1 MVQGGE
7 WDKSPFGTWDTFR
20 EALQVFPTKHSIA
33 ILFDNRQ
40 VTLLSV
46 GTRKRSGE
54 ESSHRQSARAT
65 VEQMQS
71 QRGHL
76 RAEFSGIVVIPS
88 HGEWVVI
95 APGRTAFWQE
105 RLSQADRSPA
115 SRYAK
120 EEAIRPPSFPSS
132 GSFQV
137 AAIRTAVLCLLLTMI
152 GIDGVE
158 VSGAEESVDFARQ
171 IRPILS
177 ENCFACHGFD
187 PSSRKAELRLD
198 EREAAL
204 APHEG
209 HSAIV
214 PGNSRES
221 EVWKRILSTDSD
233 EQMPP
238 PTSGK
243 TLNAAQKDLL
253 KRWIDQGAPY
263 APHWAFSRVESPNVP
278 RTVGEISANAI
289 DAFVVNKLHTH
300 QLSLSPEADRVT
312 LIRRLSQDLLGLQP
326 TPEEADAFSADQ
338 SPDAYEKLVDRL
350 LQSPHYGERWGRHW
364 LDQARYADSNGYTI
378 DGPRIMWPYRDWVI
392 DAVNRDLPFDQFTIE
407 QLAGDQL
414 PESTKFQQIATG
426 FHRNTLI
433 NQEGGVKPDQYR
445 HEAIIDRVNTTGAVW
460 LGLTVGCA
468 QCHTHKYDPL
478 SHHEYYQ
485 LYAFFNQCDD
495 ANNEATTVPV
505 LEHEVYGWN
514 AEQLAK
520 LEELKTL
527 RTQMTEL
534 DRQLAA
540 SKSTNLLAHEWNW
553 MPAELLNYITLGMGD
568 FLRQP
573 DGSLLSDLKAQPND
587 TYQVN
592 IKSPGERITAIRLRV
607 LPHESLPMN
616 GPGLASN
623 GNFVLTDA
631 QVKVGDKVTRFV
643 AAAADHSQPEYDVL
657 NVIDDQP
664 TTGWALNVSDEQKK
678 THPELA
684 MNAPHEA
691 VFVLAA
697 PVAKVEAV
705 LFLKHDVNQGY
716 LIGRFAID
724 VSDVLPPVNESAE
737 IQAQIASL
745 KKQAEQLE
753 SQLPG
758 GGRTVNQMV
767 MRDTEAKRDTFR
779 LDRGDFLTPDT
790 AAGPLTTA
798 VPAALVVG
806 AAPDF
811 KTRLD
816 LARWLVSRDNPLTA
830 RVIVNR
836 VWMRYFGRGLVETE
850 NDFGAQGTPPTH
862 PELLDWLAAEFME
875 TGWSMKQLH
884 RQIVTSKAYQQSSV
898 EHPEA
903 VTIDPRNVWLGRQS
917 RVRVDAEIV
926 RDMILSTSGALTPR
940 IGGPGVHPPQP
951 AGVYSFTQNTKNWP
965 ETTGPDRYRRTLYTM
980 FYRSAPYPLLT
991 TFDSP
996 EFSTVCTRRSRSNTP
1011 LQALAVANDPM
1022 FIELSQKLA
1031 ARVLQ
1036 ETATDGDIPQRVRR
1050 MFRLC
1055 LIREPSS
1062 SEQRLLVD
1070 YWNRQFALYT
1080 SDAESASKLS
1090 PSDTLDSPA
1099 AEVAAWVSLARLL
1112 FNTDEFL
1119 TRN

>member
-1 MVQGGE
+1 MV
-7 WDKSPFGTWDTFR
+7 
-20 EALQVFPTKHSIA
+20 A
-33 ILFDNRQ
+33 
-40 VTLLSV
+40 
-46 GTRKRSGE
+46 TR
-54 ESSHRQSARAT
+54 
-65 VEQMQS
+65 
-71 QRGHL
+71 
-76 RAEFSGIVVIPS
+76 I
-88 HGEWVVI
+88 
-95 APGRTAFWQE
+95 
-105 RLSQADRSPA
+105 
-115 SRYAK
+115 
-120 EEAIRPPSFPSS
+120 
-132 GSFQV
+132 
-137 AAIRTAVLCLLLTMI
+137 AVLCLLATVL
-152 GIDGVE
+152 GIFGVA
-158 VSGAEESVDFARQ
+158 VCGAGESVDFARQ

-187 PSSRKAELRLD
+187 PSSRQADLRLD

-204 APHEG
+204 VPHEG
-209 HSAIV
+209 HFAII
-214 PGNSRES
+214 PGNSSES
-221 EVWKRILSTDSD
+221 EVWKRILSTDPN

-243 TLNAAQKDLL
+243 ALSATQKELL

-263 APHWAFSRVESPNVP
+263 APHWAFGRVERPNVP
-278 RTVGEISANAI
+278 QAAGEAHANPI
-289 DAFVVNKLHTH
+289 DAFVVGTLHKH
-300 QLSLSPEADRVT
+300 QLSLSPEADR
-312 LIRRLSQDLLGLQP
+312 LAQIRRLSQDILGLQP

-338 SPDAYEKLVDRL
+338 SPDAYEQLVDRL

-364 LDQARYADSNGYTI
+364 LDQARYADSNGFTI

-414 PESTKFQQIATG
+414 PEPTKFQQIATG

-478 SHHEYYQ
+478 SHQEYYQ

-514 AEQLAK
+514 AEQLEK
-520 LEELKTL
+520 LKELKSL
-527 RTQMTEL
+527 RARMTEL
-534 DRQLAA
+534 NRQLAA

-553 MPAELLNYITLGMGD
+553 KPAELLNYITLGMGA

-592 IKSPGERITAIRLRV
+592 IKSPGDQITAIRLRV

-643 AAAADHSQPEYDVL
+643 AAAADHSQPEHDVL
-657 NVIDDQP
+657 NVIDDKP
-664 TTGWALNVSDEQKK
+664 ATGWAINVSEEQKK
-678 THPELA
+678 AHPELA

-724 VSDVLPPVNESAE
+724 VSDAPPPVNESAE
-737 IQAQIASL
+737 IQAQMSVV
-745 KKQAEQLE
+745 KKQVEELE
-753 SQLPG
+753 AHLPG
-758 GGRTVNQMV
+758 AGRLVNQMV
-767 MRDTEAKRDTFR
+767 MRDTEANRDTFR

-790 AAGPLTTA
+790 VAGPLATA

-806 AAPDF
+806 VVPEF

-850 NDFGAQGTPPTH
+850 NDFGSQGTPPTH

-884 RQIVTSKAYQQSSV
+884 RRIVTSKTYRQSSA

-903 VTIDPRNVWLGRQS
+903 VAIDPRNLWLGRQS

-926 RDMILSTSGALTPR
+926 RDMILSTSGALAPR

-951 AGVYSFTQNTKNWP
+951 AGVYSFTQNTKSWP

-1031 ARVLQ
+1031 VRMLQ
-1036 ETATDGDIPQRVRR
+1036 ETPSDAGTPQRVRR

-1055 LIREPSS
+1055 LIREPSLA
-1062 SEQRLLVD
+1062 EQQLLVD
-1070 YWNRQFALYT
+1070 YWNRQVGLYS
-1080 SDAESASKLS
+1080 SDPDAASKLS
-1090 PSDTLDSPA
+1090 PTGRQDLPV
-1099 AEVAAWVSLARLL
+1099 AESAAWVSLARLL

>member
-1 MVQGGE
+1 MAALRTSLLFVLGLFCCV
-7 WDKSPFGTWDTFR
+7 W
-20 EALQVFPTKHSIA
+20 EAT
-33 ILFDNRQ
+33 
-40 VTLLSV
+40 
-46 GTRKRSGE
+46 
-54 ESSHRQSARAT
+54 SS
-65 VEQMQS
+65 
-71 QRGHL
+71 
-76 RAEFSGIVVIPS
+76 
-88 HGEWVVI
+88 
-95 APGRTAFWQE
+95 
-105 RLSQADRSPA
+105 A
-115 SRYAK
+115 SDPR
-120 EEAIRPPSFPSS
+120 
-132 GSFQV
+132 
-137 AAIRTAVLCLLLTMI
+137 
-152 GIDGVE
+152 
-158 VSGAEESVDFARQ
+158 VDFARQ

-204 APHEG
+204 IAHDG
-209 HSAIV
+209 QAAIV
-214 PGNSRES
+214 PGHSSES
-221 EVWKRILSTDSD
+221 EAWKRILSNDPD

-243 TLNAAQKDLL
+243 ALSAGQKELL

-263 APHWAFSRVESPNVP
+263 APHWAFGRVERPNVP
-278 RTVGEISANAI
+278 LTVGEAYTNPI
-289 DAFVVNKLHTH
+289 DAFVVDKLRTH
-300 QLSLSPEADRVT
+300 SLSLSPEADRRA
-312 LIRRLSQDLLGLQP
+312 LIRRLSQDILGLQP

-338 SPDAYEKLVDRL
+338 SPDAYQQLVDRL

-414 PESTKFQQIATG
+414 PEPTKFQQIATG

-468 QCHTHKYDPL
+468 QCHTHKYDPI

-495 ANNEATTVPV
+495 ANSEATTVPV

-514 AEQLAK
+514 AEQLVK
-520 LEELKTL
+520 LDELKTL
-527 RTQMTEL
+527 RTQMTAL

-540 SKSTNLLAHEWNW
+540 SESTNLLAHEWNW
-553 MPAELLNYITLGMGD
+553 KPAELLNYITLGMGA

-573 DGSLLSDLKAQPND
+573 DGSLLSDQKAQPND

-592 IKSPGERITAIRLRV
+592 IKSPGDQITAIRLRV
-607 LPHESLPMN
+607 LPHESLPSG

-643 AAAADHSQPEYDVL
+643 AAAADHSQPDHNVL
-657 NVIDDQP
+657 NVIDDKS
-664 TTGWALNVSDEQKK
+664 TTGWAINVSEEQKK
-678 THPELA
+678 AHPELA

-691 VFVLAA
+691 VFVLSA

-724 VSDVLPPVNESAE
+724 VSDAPPPVNESTQ
-737 IQAQIASL
+737 IQAQRAFV
-745 KKQAEQLE
+745 KQQMEEREA
-753 SQLPG
+753 QLPG
-758 GGRTVNQMV
+758 AGRHVNQMV
-767 MRDTEAKRDTFR
+767 MRDTDAKRDTFR

-790 AAGPLTTA
+790 AAGPLETA

-806 AAPDF
+806 VVPEF

-836 VWMRYFGRGLVETE
+836 VWMRYFGRGLVDTE
-850 NDFGAQGTPPTH
+850 NDFGSQGTPPTH

-875 TGWSMKQLH
+875 SGWSMKQLH
-884 RQIVTSKAYQQSSV
+884 RRIVTSKTYRQSSA
-898 EHPEA
+898 ERPDA
-903 VTIDPRNVWLGRQS
+903 VAIDPLNLWLGRQS

-951 AGVYSFTQNTKNWP
+951 AGVYSFTQNTKSWP

-1036 ETATDGDIPQRVRR
+1036 ESASDAGTPQRVRR

-1055 LIREPSS
+1055 LIREPSLG
-1062 SEQRLLVD
+1062 EQLLLVD
-1070 YWNRQFALYT
+1070 YWNRQVALYA
-1080 SDAESASKLS
+1080 SDLESASKLS
-1090 PSDTLDSPA
+1090 PSGSPETPV
-1099 AEVAAWVSLARLL
+1099 AESAAWVSLARLL

>member
-1 MVQGGE
+1 MAALRTSLLFVLGLFCCV
-7 WDKSPFGTWDTFR
+7 W
-20 EALQVFPTKHSIA
+20 EAT
-33 ILFDNRQ
+33 
-40 VTLLSV
+40 
-46 GTRKRSGE
+46 
-54 ESSHRQSARAT
+54 SS
-65 VEQMQS
+65 
-71 QRGHL
+71 
-76 RAEFSGIVVIPS
+76 
-88 HGEWVVI
+88 
-95 APGRTAFWQE
+95 
-105 RLSQADRSPA
+105 A
-115 SRYAK
+115 SDPR
-120 EEAIRPPSFPSS
+120 
-132 GSFQV
+132 
-137 AAIRTAVLCLLLTMI
+137 
-152 GIDGVE
+152 
-158 VSGAEESVDFARQ
+158 VDFARQ

-204 APHEG
+204 IAHDG
-209 HSAIV
+209 QAAIV
-214 PGNSRES
+214 PGHSSES
-221 EVWKRILSTDSD
+221 EAWKRILSNDPD

-243 TLNAAQKDLL
+243 ALSAGQKELL

-263 APHWAFSRVESPNVP
+263 APHWAFGRVERPNVP
-278 RTVGEISANAI
+278 LTVGEAYTNPI
-289 DAFVVNKLHTH
+289 DAFVVDKLRTH
-300 QLSLSPEADRVT
+300 SLSLSPEADRRA
-312 LIRRLSQDLLGLQP
+312 LIRRLSQDILGLQP

-338 SPDAYEKLVDRL
+338 SPDAYQQLVDRL

-414 PESTKFQQIATG
+414 PEPTKFQQIATG

-468 QCHTHKYDPL
+468 QCHTHKYDPI

-495 ANNEATTVPV
+495 ANSEATTVPV

-514 AEQLAK
+514 AEQLVK
-520 LEELKTL
+520 LDELKTL
-527 RTQMTEL
+527 RTQMTAL

-540 SKSTNLLAHEWNW
+540 SESTNLLAHEWNW
-553 MPAELLNYITLGMGD
+553 KPAELLNYITLGMGA

-573 DGSLLSDLKAQPND
+573 DGSLLSDQKAQPND

-592 IKSPGERITAIRLRV
+592 IKSPGDQITAIRLRV
-607 LPHESLPMN
+607 LPHESLPSG

-643 AAAADHSQPEYDVL
+643 AAAADHSQPDHNVL
-657 NVIDDQP
+657 NVIDDKS
-664 TTGWALNVSDEQKK
+664 TTGWAINVSEEQKK
-678 THPELA
+678 AHPELA

-691 VFVLAA
+691 VFVLSA

-724 VSDVLPPVNESAE
+724 VSDAPPPVNESTQ
-737 IQAQIASL
+737 IQAQRAFV
-745 KKQAEQLE
+745 KQQMEEREA
-753 SQLPG
+753 QLPG
-758 GGRTVNQMV
+758 AGRHVNQMV
-767 MRDTEAKRDTFR
+767 MRDTDAKRDTFR

-790 AAGPLTTA
+790 AAGPLETA

-806 AAPDF
+806 VVPEF

-836 VWMRYFGRGLVETE
+836 VWMRYFGRGLVDTE
-850 NDFGAQGTPPTH
+850 NDFGSQGTPPTH

-875 TGWSMKQLH
+875 SGWSMKQLH
-884 RQIVTSKAYQQSSV
+884 RRIVTSKTYRQSSA
-898 EHPEA
+898 ERPDA
-903 VTIDPRNVWLGRQS
+903 VAIDPLNLWLGRQS

-951 AGVYSFTQNTKNWP
+951 AGVYSFTQNTKSWP

-1036 ETATDGDIPQRVRR
+1036 ESASDAGTPQRVRR

-1055 LIREPSS
+1055 LIREPSLG
-1062 SEQRLLVD
+1062 EQQLLVD
-1070 YWNRQFALYT
+1070 YWNRQVALYA
-1080 SDAESASKLS
+1080 SDLESASKLS
-1090 PSDTLDSPA
+1090 PSGSPETPV
-1099 AEVAAWVSLARLL
+1099 AESAAWVSLARLL